1 MSELT
6 FSDVLDKYSQF
17 LSQPDDKKELLRLG
31 VRLFGVESSDQ
42 ASRVSYSLLKAKEAE
57 LGSIKEHSEVKI
69 KSLAKAAHV
78 RSEQAAPLN
87 AEQIPE
93 EIMVIQDRNGV
104 LLSRRKALEK
114 QRDEMNSKYGKLME
128 SSVQTKVHLKLQM
141 QKLKAE
147 LHEALTRS
155 RPSNMADENA
165 KNKTPIMEELIS
177 LNNQVLNRIGS
188 FKMALS
194 RDRSASEKAVLSR
207 YKPTMEKL
215 LGQIYSHSEY
225 LPTSEVNERFNEASY
240 TIEHEIRDIETELKN
255 EHERNDQLQKEAKQL
270 GEQVAEQQEEVNRL
284 KKQNS
289 ILAKE
294 ISYLKQISES
304 EYNSLKESYKSL
316 LEMNSDEGATPS
328 SARAMV
334 ITTGN
339 ERKTIKRS
347 PSQNLKPNR
356 SSAIPYVL
364 SIEQFVEQEKSM
376 LLEMIN
382 HAQMQ

>member
-17 LSQPDDKKELLRLG
+17 LTQPDDKKELLRLG

-42 ASRVSYSLLKAKEAE
+42 TSRVSYSLLKAKEAE
-57 LGSIKEHSEVKI
+57 LVSVKEQSEVKI
-69 KSLAKAAHV
+69 KSLAKAAHA
-78 RSEQAAPLN
+78 RTEQVAPMN

-155 RPSNMADENA
+155 RPSNMINEKAESN
-165 KNKTPIMEELIS
+165 TPIMEELIN

-194 RDRSASEKAVLSR
+194 RDRSANEKAVLSR

-270 GEQVAEQQEEVNRL
+270 SEQVAEQQEEVNRL

-334 ITTGN
+334 QTTGN

-356 SSAIPYVL
+356 SSAIPYVM
-364 SIEQFVEQEKSM
+364 SIDQFVEQEKSM